1 MASKLNLNIEQGATF
16 SLGLELTDD
25 NGVTFD
31 LGGYTG
37 RSQMRKS
44 HSSLNFVELDVSIT
58 NITGGNITISKSATA
73 TSVITA
79 GRYVY
84 DVEIFNNAGNVKRII
99 EGVATVL
106 PEVTKS

>member
-1 MASKLNLNIEQGATF
+1 
-16 SLGLELTDD
+16 
-25 NGVTFD
+25 
-31 LGGYTG
+31 
-37 RSQMRKS
+37 MRKS

-73 TSVITA
+73 TSGITA

>member
-1 MASKLNLNIEQGATF
+1 MASKLNLNIEQGASF

-44 HSSLNFVELDVSIT
+44 HSSLNFVELDVEGSNVLAT
-58 NITGGNITISKSATA
+58 PSTKTFTSDVSK
-73 TSVITA
+73 
-79 GRYVY
+79 
-84 DVEIFNNAGNVKRII
+84 K
-99 EGVATVL
+99 
-106 PEVTKS
+106 TKSVGKVVRESP